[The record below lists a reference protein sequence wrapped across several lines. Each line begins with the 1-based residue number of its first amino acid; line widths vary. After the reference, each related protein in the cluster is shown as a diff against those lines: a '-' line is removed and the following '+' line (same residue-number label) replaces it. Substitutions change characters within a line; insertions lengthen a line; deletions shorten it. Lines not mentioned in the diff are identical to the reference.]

1 MAGAP
6 LKTRR
11 PNFAQMRTAGHIF
24 AEKTSATSQETTS
37 DINSVKGRIYWNIQP
52 GQVARI
58 INETEFDSY
67 NNIQG
72 IIIPEGTT
80 AYIRANGR
88 TIASISGGTYNFTG
102 SSSDSSNHL
111 TGSLRKGWEFIR
123 QLIQKQEKGREIR
136 QRKLSTY
143 NSKIWF
149 WKTPRKEPLSL
160 LLSYWISL
168 SRFFSVPSK
177 ERLMLTRILSRWT
190 YKPGIWIWR

>member
-1 MAGAP
+1 MNCPKCNAILRPGVKFCTSCGQKIETSATCTQCGAP
-6 LKTRR
+6 LKSGAKFCIKCGQRVTL
-11 PNFAQMRTAGHIF
+11 
-24 AEKTSATSQETTS
+24 AEKTSAPSQETTS

-67 NNIQG
+67 NNIHCG
-72 IIIPEGTT
+72 KDG
-80 AYIRANGR
+80 NL
-88 TIASISGGTYNFTG
+88 SSTYSKT
-102 SSSDSSNHL
+102 
-111 TGSLRKGWEFIR
+111 RKR
-123 QLIQKQEKGREIR
+123 KRNR

>member
-1 MAGAP
+1 MRTP
-6 LKTRR
+6 LKPGAKFCIKCGQRVTL
-11 PNFAQMRTAGHIF
+11 
-24 AEKTSATSQETTS
+24 AEKTSAPSQETTS

-88 TIASISGGTYNFTG
+88 TIASISGGPIISQALRVILPTIWQVHCGKDGNLSSTYSKT
-102 SSSDSSNHL
+102 
-111 TGSLRKGWEFIR
+111 RKR
-123 QLIQKQEKGREIR
+123 KRNR